1 MKNSLT
7 FSEDGTSFII
17 NFASGSESFDIYSKE
32 EGIKAISILAKDS
45 KITDEDRTA
54 MRDQILEAKNLPWWS
69 TDKKTGRLF
78 SDSAF
83 SKIFLEVALLSSFLS
98 LGDTYA
104 APDEPVEEA
113 YLKVCS
119 NCKKHGRIYTKKC
132 YTNDLDSKANAMEVL
147 NKLKELDEV
156 SSEEYEKVKKQIE
169 ESALS
174 E

>member
-17 NFASGSESFDIYSKE
+17 NFASGSESLDIYSKE

-45 KITDEDRTA
+45 KITDEDRDA
-54 MRDQILEAKNLPWWS
+54 MRDQILEAENLPWVA
-69 TDKKTGRLF
+69 DKKTGRLF

-98 LGDTYA
+98 LGDMYA

-119 NCKKHGRIYTKKC
+119 NCKKHGRIYAKKC